1 MPHFSF
7 SKEKTSDFSSLVFH
21 FCFSIFSHPLYFS
34 YFVFFS
40 PYILKLI
47 SFLSPLFIT
56 TTLLL
61 LALFTVSP
69 NYFVLDA
76 NDDSD
81 SKLGFLLSNFQNLVL
96 WLQSK
101 SNQKDEEVGYLEEFE
116 AYLVMFQASIFQA
129 LEAKPEENSP
139 QCLDADLVD
148 NNVSVAEVKSLES
161 LFQESEE
168 FEDFGHEKEEKGS
181 GEMKVLESLFREE
194 EKGSQVSDSEQGKSE
209 EETNEKMGQ
218 ISEFKVRE
226 SYTKLDG
233 EGEKKVQESMLEKEE
248 NEETKGKIIGL
259 RSGFK
264 VMSKSQRLLEA
275 SLGSPENNW
284 VYSES
289 NYLGSFGSMRKEKE
303 WRRTLAC
310 KLFEERHNNS
320 SIRGN
325 NINGSESEG
334 MDSLWETYETQSNKA
349 KRSNKKKT
357 MTTLEKSNT
366 KKSTE
371 SKYYDPED
379 EDDEEDE
386 EEEEEG
392 EGIKL
397 CCLQALK
404 FSAGKMNLGMGK
416 PNLMKISK
424 AFKGIGWLHHHVGK
438 HGRKG

>member
-7 SKEKTSDFSSLVFH
+7 SKQKTSDLSSLVFN

-34 YFVFFS
+34 YFIFFS
-40 PYILKLI
+40 PYILKLV

-69 NYFVLDA
+69 NYFVLDT
-76 NDDSD
+76 NDDSE
-81 SKLGFLLSNFQNLVL
+81 SKLGFLLSNFQTLVL
-96 WLQSK
+96 WLHSK
-101 SNQKDEEVGYLEEFE
+101 SNQKDEESGYLEEFE

-129 LEAKPEENSP
+129 LEAKPEENENSP
-139 QCLDADLVD
+139 QCLEEADDPVE
-148 NNVSVAEVKSLES
+148 NNVSVSEVKSLES
-161 LFQESEE
+161 LFHESEDFEDLGNQKEAKASGEMNVLENLFREDEE
-168 FEDFGHEKEEKGS
+168 FEGLAHQKESKS
-181 GEMKVLESLFREE
+181 A
-194 EKGSQVSDSEQGKSE
+194 DSEEVTKGKMESD
-209 EETNEKMGQ
+209 TKMD
-218 ISEFKVRE
+218 
-226 SYTKLDG
+226 DG
-233 EGEKKVQESMLEKEE
+233 EGEKKVLEESEE
-248 NEETKGKIIGL
+248 MKGRIIGM
-259 RSGFK
+259 RSGIK
-264 VMSKSQRLLEA
+264 VMSSKSQRLLEA

-284 VYSES
+284 IYSES
-289 NYLGSFGSMRKEKE
+289 NHLGSFGSMRKEKE

-320 SIRGN
+320 SNLISNN
-325 NINGSESEG
+325 NINESESEG
-334 MDSLWETYETQSNKA
+334 MDSLWETYETQSNKP
-349 KRSNKKKT
+349 KNKNDKKKKT
-357 MTTLEKSNT
+357 TTKTVLEKSNT

-379 EDDEEDE
+379 EDDEEE
-386 EEEEEG
+386 EEEE

-438 HGRKG
+438 HGKKG